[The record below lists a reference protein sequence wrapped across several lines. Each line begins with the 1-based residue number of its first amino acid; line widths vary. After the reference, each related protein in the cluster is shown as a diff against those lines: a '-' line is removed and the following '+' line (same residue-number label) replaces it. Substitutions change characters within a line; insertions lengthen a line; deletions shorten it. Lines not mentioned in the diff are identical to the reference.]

1 MCSEQ
6 LISLF
11 YYILS
16 ECQVI
21 FFNYS
26 QVFLSFT
33 VNDVSPLVVRVYG
46 IAGRAPKYSQGRDAR
61 RGSCV
66 HIVAG
71 RLSIERT
78 TSPREASCNIPR
90 KV

>member
-1 MCSEQ
+1 MCSEK

-26 QVFLSFT
+26 QVFLIFT

-46 IAGRAPKYSQGRDAR
+46 IAGRAPN
-61 RGSCV
+61 
-66 HIVAG
+66 
-71 RLSIERT
+71 
-78 TSPREASCNIPR
+78 PREALYNIPR